1 MYKTIMIPVDLEH
14 ADQLEKAL
22 ATGADLAKHYHAA
35 LHAVGVTSAAPG
47 VVAHNPSEY
56 ADKLEAFAAKQT
68 ARHGVDF
75 KAKAM
80 VSHDPAVDLDET
92 LKRAAT
98 EIGADLVVMAS
109 HVPGFF
115 DYVFASRAGYL
126 ASHSDL
132 SVFVVR

>member
-22 ATGADLAKHYHAA
+22 SIGADLAEHYGAE
-35 LHAVGVTSAAPG
+35 LVAVGVTASAPG
-47 VVAHNPSEY
+47 AAAHNPAEY
-56 ADKLEAFAAKQT
+56 AAKLDAFAADQT
-68 ARHGVDF
+68 VAHGVGF

-80 VSHDPAVDLDET
+80 VSHDPAVDLDAT
-92 LKRAAT
+92 LQKAGS

-109 HVPGFF
+109 HVPGFI
-115 DYVFASRAGYL
+115 DYIFSSRAGYL
-126 ASHSDL
+126 AAHADI